1 MSIYPWRTKN
11 GKRWFFKILPRVFV
25 KVLSQVFCLCVLPW
39 KVDWKCF
46 HLFGIFLWLCMG
58 WCANMF
64 ALTQGL
70 DICSLTWQGAS
81 SLRCNSEKTSSKD
94 FWLCSPR
101 CSYLSRYSLSRGVH
115 IIFSFS
121 YSIWFST
128 MLLGIRY
135 FFTHRTSSHSS
146 ESLKVSQYGCQQK
159 Y

>member
-11 GKRWFFKILPRVFV
+11 GNRWFFKILPRVFV
-25 KVLSQVFCLCVLPW
+25 KVLAQVFCLCVLPW

-46 HLFGIFLWLCMG
+46 HLFDIFLWLCVG

-101 CSYLSRYSLSRGVH
+101 CSYLSRYQTAFPVQRIKYQFFSLLSSGSGKVIFLELVRWCKH
-115 IIFSFS
+115 IRPN
-121 YSIWFST
+121 SISCENQ
-128 MLLGIRY
+128 
-135 FFTHRTSSHSS
+135 
-146 ESLKVSQYGCQQK
+146 ESN
-159 Y
+159 